1 MADEKKSEKIIMVVE
16 KNVLFGK
23 DYFNGFRPQNGVDFK
38 SRILKN
44 FQYDKRGNVEN
55 NPGYKQPIGY
65 CLIVNPRLKKVFAY
79 QRASQDSKY
88 SEKRLQGKW
97 SWGVGGHIEKIDEA
111 ANPIHTSVLREL
123 KEEVPRE
130 ILFKAIGGPRILGY
144 INDDSEPVGRVHF
157 GVLYVLKTNS
167 EKIVPN
173 DPAIARCEFRTIKEL
188 EKICSSPE
196 VAVEGWSKIVLE
208 PLKEYMTAL

>member
-1 MADEKKSEKIIMVVE
+1 M
-16 KNVLFGK
+16 
-23 DYFNGFRPQNGVDFK
+23 
-38 SRILKN
+38 
-44 FQYDKRGNVEN
+44 
-55 NPGYKQPIGY
+55 
-65 CLIVNPRLKKVFAY
+65 
-79 QRASQDSKY
+79 
-88 SEKRLQGKW
+88 
-97 SWGVGGHIEKIDEA
+97 
-111 ANPIHTSVLREL
+111 LREL
-123 KEEVPRE
+123 KEEVPRD